1 MGLMRSEVIAGEDGD
16 KIRIGSFVEMMDG
29 VAPSELALPGDRIG
43 YHGPEIEVE
52 AVLVLMDY
60 LEDVPVDGY
69 DLLVLHHPP
78 EVEPPIPYM
87 TVHSNWDVADGG
99 ACDALADTL
108 GLDVESFLD
117 PETGLGRICHGDLSL
132 EELIERT
139 RALNP
144 DTLRIVNPREHVD
157 RVAVVSGFGL
167 SDKSLLMRAW
177 SEGVQVYLSG
187 DLTHG
192 PAILGRNM
200 DLTLIDAGH
209 HATEMPGLHRLREVI
224 EDFGVRA
231 ELWDTGT
238 PWSEYRLV

>member
-1 MGLMRSEVIAGEDGD
+1 VIT
-16 KIRIGSFVEMMDG
+16 IRIESFIELMDR
-29 VAPSELALPGDRIG
+29 VAPPELALPGDRIG

-60 LEDVPVDGY
+60 LEDVAVDGY

-78 EVEPPIPYM
+78 EVEPPIPYL

-99 ACDALADTL
+99 ACDALADAL

-117 PETGLGRICHGDLSL
+117 PDTGVGRICRADLSL
-132 EELIERT
+132 EELLERT
-139 RALNP
+139 GVLNP
-144 DTLRIVNPREHVD
+144 ETLRVVNPREYVD

-167 SDKSLLMRAW
+167 SDKSLIMRAW
-177 SEGVQVYLSG
+177 SEGVSAYLSG

-224 EDFGVRA
+224 EDFGVMA
-231 ELWDTGT
+231 ELLDTGT
-238 PWSEYRLV
+238 PWSEYRAAYI